1 MTLVSQDHRE
11 LKESEVYPVRKVHVV
26 ILVCK
31 DHLEST
37 AKMVLL
43 DLLAR
48 EDHRANQEPMG
59 LLEHLELSDHL
70 VRQGSL
76 VPQVK

>member
-1 MTLVSQDHRE
+1 MSSWHNSIKKNFTF
-11 LKESEVYPVRKVHVV
+11 V
-26 ILVCK
+26 I
-31 DHLEST
+31 
-37 AKMVLL
+37 
-43 DLLAR
+43 
-48 EDHRANQEPMG
+48 RANQEPMG